1 LGCINY
7 PIFGTLARIQDRFDT
22 EYIGLDG
29 SAYMITA
36 DHVEQDN
43 TIDLNS
49 DRGAIRWLQSNV
61 QGTPIILEAHDEQ
74 YHWSSRISSN
84 TGLPTILGW
93 PWHQMQQRNNA
104 ISEINRR
111 KIVISD
117 IYNTTMVYK
126 ALKLLEDYHVTYIVV
141 GQLERIHYSPDGLQ
155 KFNNMDSDGLLET
168 VFNNQGTTVYRI
180 LP

>member
-1 LGCINY
+1 
-7 PIFGTLARIQDRFDT
+7 
-22 EYIGLDG
+22 
-29 SAYMITA
+29 
-36 DHVEQDN
+36 
-43 TIDLNS
+43 
-49 DRGAIRWLQSNV
+49 
-61 QGTPIILEAHDEQ
+61 
-74 YHWSSRISSN
+74 
-84 TGLPTILGW
+84 
-93 PWHQMQQRNNA
+93 MQQRNNA

-155 KFNNMDSDGLLET
+155 KFNNMVSDGLLET
-168 VFNNQGTTVYRI
+168 VFNNPGTTVYRI